1 MVEFININNH
11 ELERQNQAALD
22 SRDGQIASLSAQL
35 RSVGGY
41 KEKYDQLKSDND
53 RMRRMFKVHQKDK
66 AEILKL
72 FEKYANENVELK
84 KKKFQE
90 LPSFRNS

>member
-11 ELERQNQAALD
+11 ELERQNQAALN
-22 SRDGQIASLSAQL
+22 SRDEQIASLSAQL

-41 KEKYDQLKSDND
+41 KEKHDQLKQDNE
-53 RMRRMFKVHQKDK
+53 RMRKMFKVHQKDK

-72 FEKYANENVELK
+72 FEKIANENVELK
-84 KKKFQE
+84 KKKFPE